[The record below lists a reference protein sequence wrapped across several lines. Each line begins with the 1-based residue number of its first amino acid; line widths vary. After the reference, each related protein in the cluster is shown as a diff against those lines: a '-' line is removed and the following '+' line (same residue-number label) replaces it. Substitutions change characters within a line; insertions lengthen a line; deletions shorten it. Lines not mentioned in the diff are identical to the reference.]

1 MLEGTELLR
10 WWNIKQN
17 DYDGGQIFGNTA
29 NTTNCL
35 ITARQLRNF
44 EYARRAA
51 EMSTFRVQVGAVAVA
66 GKKILSTGWNSS
78 KSHTTQYR
86 FDQYRNFRNDGLCR
100 NALHAEIACLIPLLH
115 NPEIDWSRVEVY
127 VYRIRKDQPF
137 GMARPCAACMR
148 ALLDAGVRNIY
159 YTSNNAL
166 ISERIA

>member
-1 MLEGTELLR
+1 MNNYELH
-10 WWNIKQN
+10 
-17 DYDGGQIFGNTA
+17 GGQNFGNTA
-29 NTTNCL
+29 NTMNCL

-51 EMSTFRVQVGAVAVA
+51 EMSTFRVQVGAIAVQ
-66 GKKILSTGWNSS
+66 GKKILSSGWNSE

-86 FDQYRNFRNDGLCR
+86 FDRYRDFRNDGTCA

-148 ALLDAGVRNIY
+148 ALLNAGVRNIY
-159 YTSNNAL
+159 YTSNSAL

>member
-10 WWNIKQN
+10 WDTMNKNNYSGGLHIGNIVS
-17 DYDGGQIFGNTA
+17 
-29 NTTNCL
+29 TTNCL

-51 EMSTFRVQVGAVAVA
+51 EMSTFRVQVGAIAVL
-66 GKKILSTGWNSS
+66 GKKILSTGWNSE

-86 FDQYRNFRNDGLCR
+86 FDRYRDFRNDGPCA
-100 NALHAEIACLIPLLH
+100 NALHAEIACLIPMLY

-148 ALLDAGVRNIY
+148 ALLNAGVRNIY
-159 YTSNNAL
+159 YTSNSAL